1 MISTKH
7 AQIRQ
12 QQRGIPPFVIDC
24 LLELGATEHTHGDG
38 VEILYF
44 DKAARKRLSHY
55 LGGGSIF
62 SHAEEYLDTYAV
74 VASGKVITVGH
85 RYNRINRH

>member
-1 MISTKH
+1 MKQTNH

-12 QQRGIPPFVIDC
+12 QQRGIPQVVIDW
-24 LLELGATEHTHGDG
+24 LLELGATEHTNG
-38 VEILYF
+38 ETETLYF
-44 DKAARKRLSHY
+44 DKAARKRLNHY
-55 LGGGSIF
+55 LGGGTLF
-62 SHAEEYLDTYAV
+62 SHAAEYLDTYAV